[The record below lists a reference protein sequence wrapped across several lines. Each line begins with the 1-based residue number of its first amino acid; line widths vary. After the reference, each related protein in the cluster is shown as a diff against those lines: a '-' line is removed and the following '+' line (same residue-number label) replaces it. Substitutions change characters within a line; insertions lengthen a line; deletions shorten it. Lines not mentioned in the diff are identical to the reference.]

1 MSLRTQIKAIVD
13 GMLVVPPAIEGN
25 ANTSPGFIFG
35 TAKEIN
41 EKADDQTKWPQVCL
55 YPMQPIDIKL
65 GINGSASNWFSLY
78 MEFLYKT
85 KFEKNSED
93 NEPLI
98 MQAIGLANLFLT
110 RLRDFKELPG
120 NATYFEIDKSTT
132 ARAFPVYNSEDV
144 NTCGV
149 SLTIKVKVRQD
160 QYLLNCATP
169 VQPTG
174 FPYTLPFILS

>member
-1 MSLRTQIKAIVD
+1 MPLKTQIKAIVD
-13 GMLVVPPAIEGN
+13 QMLVVPPVVEG
-25 ANTSPGFIFG
+25 APNTAPGFLFG

-41 EKADDQTKWPQVCL
+41 EMADDQTVWPQVCL

-78 MEFLYKT
+78 LEFLYKT

-98 MQAIGLANLFLT
+98 MQAIGLANLFLV
-110 RLRDFKELPG
+110 RLRTYKELPN
-120 NATYFEIDKSTT
+120 NADYFEIDKQTT
-132 ARAFPVYNSEDV
+132 ARAYPVYNSEDV

-149 SLTIKVKVRQD
+149 SFTIKVKIRQD
-160 QYLLNCATP
+160 PYLLNC
-169 VQPTG
+169 
-174 FPYTLPFILS
+174 